1 MNLEHSPARAGDAP
15 VGHPNAD
22 APEPDRLIGEAE
34 CKRISGLS
42 RTTRWWLEKC
52 KLFPARRRL
61 SPNRVGWLLS
71 EIQSWL
77 RAREVVT

>member
-1 MNLEHSPARAGDAP
+1 MSLEHHPARAR
-15 VGHPNAD
+15 H
-22 APEPDRLIGEAE
+22 APEPNRLIGEAE

-42 RTTRWWLEKC
+42 RTTRWRLEKC

-71 EIQSWL
+71 EIQTWI
-77 RAREVVT
+77 REREPIQ